1 MDNDYPRSSRGYSD
15 DDITEITKR
24 RDDLFDHLDAI
35 TVEGWD
41 GPTATDL
48 LRFVRNHIVRPL
60 VVDVGLRGGAASEAE
75 ATAWEVLWLKLQE
88 PSLRTARS
96 PWGVLWQTARR
107 AVLGEILAQRW
118 GAPPRRAWKLDAAER
133 AGRVQRPIAL
143 EPLLAGGWQPARDDA
158 VPDAEDG
165 TLARILALTASA
177 LRSVGWPDDTALS
190 IAREVACFEAPA
202 RTRASSTIIGWRTLA
217 KKLGVAP
224 WQARRLV
231 WILRGSSD
239 SPGLI
244 ARIALEGAS
253 AVERSGTQA
262 ALKST
267 RDRCLP
273 SATPPLSPATVGR
286 RRDAVAERAAS

>member
-1 MDNDYPRSSRGYSD
+1 MDKDYPRSSRGYSY

-35 TVEGWD
+35 AVEGWD

-48 LRFVRNHIVRPL
+48 LRFVRSHIVRPL

-133 AGRVQRPIAL
+133 AGRVRRPIAL

-158 VPDAEDG
+158 VPDAADG
-165 TLARILALTASA
+165 ALARVLALTATA
-177 LRSVGWPDDTALS
+177 LRSVGWPEDTAVLV
-190 IAREVACFEAPA
+190 AREVARFEAPA
-202 RTRASSTIIGWRTLA
+202 RATSTIVGWRTLA
-217 KKLGVAP
+217 KKVGVAP

-231 WILRGSSD
+231 WILRGSPE
-239 SPGLI
+239 SPGLL

-253 AVERSGTQA
+253 AVETPGTQA
-262 ALKST
+262 ALRST
-267 RDRCLP
+267 RARCLP
-273 SATPPLSPATVGR
+273 CPTPPRSRATAGR
-286 RRDAVAERAAS
+286 RDDAVAERAAS

>member
-1 MDNDYPRSSRGYSD
+1 MNPHKLTTPRGAARSELAETREGPG
-15 DDITEITKR
+15 
-24 RDDLFDHLDAI
+24 DLFDRLDAI
-35 TVEGWD
+35 AVEGWD
-41 GPTATDL
+41 GPTATEL
-48 LRFVRNHIVRPL
+48 LRFVRSHIVRPL

-88 PSLRTARS
+88 PSLRTARL

-143 EPLLAGGWQPARDDA
+143 EPLLARGWQPARDDA

-190 IAREVACFEAPA
+190 IAREVARFEAPA
-202 RTRASSTIIGWRTLA
+202 RARASSTIVGWRTLA
-217 KKLGVAP
+217 KKLGIAP

-231 WILRGSSD
+231 WILRGSPD
-239 SPGLI
+239 SPGLL
-244 ARIALEGAS
+244 ARIALEGAA
-253 AVERSGTQA
+253 AVEGPGTQA

-273 SATPPLSPATVGR
+273 SATPPLSPATVVR
-286 RRDAVAERAAS
+286 RRDAGVERAAS

>member
-1 MDNDYPRSSRGYSD
+1 MNQAYPRRPRDSAL
-15 DDITEITKR
+15 
-24 RDDLFDHLDAI
+24 DDLADISGRREDLLGRLDAI

-60 VVDVGLRGGAASEAE
+60 VVDVGLRGAAASEAE

-133 AGRVQRPIAL
+133 AGRVRRPIAL
-143 EPLLAGGWQPARDDA
+143 EPLLAVGWQPTRDEA
-158 VPDAEDG
+158 APDASHG
-165 TLARILALTASA
+165 ALAQVLTLTASA
-177 LRSVGWPDDTALS
+177 LRSVGWPEDAAVS
-190 IAREVACFEAPA
+190 IAREVAWFEAPA
-202 RTRASSTIIGWRTLA
+202 RATSTIVGWRTLA

-231 WILRGSSD
+231 WILRGSSE
-239 SPGLI
+239 SPGLL
-244 ARIALEGAS
+244 ARIALNGA
-253 AVERSGTQA
+253 AVVETPETRA
-262 ALKST
+262 ALRST
-267 RDRCLP
+267 RDRGLP
-273 SATPPLSPATVGR
+273 SPTPPLSRATASGR
-286 RRDAVAERAAS
+286 HDAAAERAAS

>member
-1 MDNDYPRSSRGYSD
+1 MNQDYRRTPRDSEPNDLVDISR
-15 DDITEITKR
+15 R
-24 RDDLFDHLDAI
+24 RDDLLDRLDAI
-35 TVEGWD
+35 AVEGWD

-48 LRFVRNHIVRPL
+48 LRFVRSHIVRPL

-133 AGRVQRPIAL
+133 AGRVRRPIAL
-143 EPLLAGGWQPARDDA
+143 EPLLADGWQPARDEA
-158 VPDAEDG
+158 VPDADDG
-165 TLARILALTASA
+165 PLARVLALTASA
-177 LRSVGWPDDTALS
+177 LRSVGWPEDTALS
-190 IAREVACFEAPA
+190 IAREVARFEAPA
-202 RTRASSTIIGWRTLA
+202 RATSTIVGWRTLA

-231 WILRGSSD
+231 WILRGSSG
-239 SPGLI
+239 SPGLL
-244 ARIALEGAS
+244 ARLALEGAA
-253 AVERSGTQA
+253 AVHDAGTQA
-262 ALKST
+262 ALRST

-273 SATPPLSPATVGR
+273 SPTPPLSRATVSR
-286 RRDAVAERAAS
+286 RHDAGVERAAS

>member
-1 MDNDYPRSSRGYSD
+1 MDKDYPRACEGTPED
-15 DDITEITKR
+15 LAEIAKR
-24 RDDLFDHLDAI
+24 RDDLLERLDAI
-35 TVEGWD
+35 AVEGWD
-41 GPTATDL
+41 GPTATEL

-133 AGRVQRPIAL
+133 AGRVRRPIAL
-143 EPLLAGGWQPARDDA
+143 EPLLAGGWQPEHNEAA
-158 VPDAEDG
+158 PGAADG
-165 TLARILALTASA
+165 PLARVLALTASA
-177 LRSVGWPDDTALS
+177 LRSVGWPEDTAIS
-190 IAREVACFEAPA
+190 ITREVARFEAPA
-202 RTRASSTIIGWRTLA
+202 RARATSTIVGWRTLA

-231 WILRGSSD
+231 WILRGSCE
-239 SPGLI
+239 SPGLL
-244 ARIALEGAS
+244 ARIALEGAT
-253 AVERSGTQA
+253 AVEAPEAQA
-262 ALKST
+262 ALRST
-267 RDRCLP
+267 RDRGLP
-273 SATPPLSPATVGR
+273 SGTPPLSRATAGR
-286 RRDAVAERAAS
+286 RHDTLAERAAS

>member
-1 MDNDYPRSSRGYSD
+1 MDKDYLRACEGTPED
-15 DDITEITKR
+15 LAEIAKR
-24 RDDLFDHLDAI
+24 RDDLLERLDAI
-35 TVEGWD
+35 AVEGWD
-41 GPTATDL
+41 GPTATEL
-48 LRFVRNHIVRPL
+48 LRLVRSHIVRPL
-60 VVDVGLRGGAASEAE
+60 VVDVGLRGRAAAEAE

-158 VPDAEDG
+158 DPDAEDR
-165 TLARILALTASA
+165 TLTRILALTASA

-190 IAREVACFEAPA
+190 IAREVARFEAPA
-202 RTRASSTIIGWRTLA
+202 RARASSTIVGWRTLA
-217 KKLGVAP
+217 KKLDVAP

-239 SPGLI
+239 SPGLL
-244 ARIALEGAS
+244 ARIALEGAA
-253 AVERSGTQA
+253 AVEGPGTQA

-267 RDRCLP
+267 RDRRLP

-286 RRDAVAERAAS
+286 RRDAGAERAAS